1 MLFLDSRWLKEREEI
16 HREQENRKY
25 ENRKRI
31 ITELV
36 TAYYNKYDFL
46 QNKRLSDVIDK
57 SLEKFLNT
65 DLTIEQINEQIMDII
80 INNLKS
86 KDNELNNMMVEEN
99 TESKNEVLEKPKVF
113 VKTDNSLDNRGIV
126 HIRQLIGLVIVGVV
140 LLVVITIYF
149 FVR

>member
-1 MLFLDSRWLKEREEI
+1 
-16 HREQENRKY
+16 
-25 ENRKRI
+25 
-31 ITELV
+31 
-36 TAYYNKYDFL
+36 
-46 QNKRLSDVIDK
+46 
-57 SLEKFLNT
+57 
-65 DLTIEQINEQIMDII
+65 MDII